1 MYQQVELP
9 LRRHQLQLVQT
20 VLLIYS
26 VIAGLI
32 LKDFEG
38 EVLQAGLPGF
48 SLLELQLMATAWI
61 HTGQLRNT
69 HKQSG

>member
-9 LRRHQLQLVQT
+9 LRTHQLQLVQT

-26 VIAGLI
+26 VITGLI

-38 EVLQAGLPGF
+38 EVLQAGF
-48 SLLELQLMATAWI
+48 A
-61 HTGQLRNT
+61 
-69 HKQSG
+69 